1 MGFNKISGGANVPP
15 MMNVGMPA
23 GSYWMVPAGQG
34 VVGAFGGVLLPQIGT
49 NNPLSGQFLLQLG
62 QYTNLQQ
69 YDQGTNNWQCVQV
82 SIYAQTTISS
92 DGTNYRVVN
101 STGCPVG
108 AVITNA
114 GSGGTNG
121 FYGYAQGPGDS
132 TQPATALGA
141 AITIQSGIVATG
153 NAIFTITPSAGG
165 GLWNAIVGGAIN
177 STISFSGTVFNGNF
191 ASANSGAGQSLGGF
205 GQGSAAGGI
214 TASGGTLWTK
224 PPILVFSPPANQGQQ
239 PYILPTAVCTISGG
253 IINAITVIDQ
263 GAGLMGLPGIV
274 AVPQPGDVTGGGAVL
289 GWLFGA
295 TGTAGL
301 GAGTGSGSVLAMW
314 PAYYGTALTAVPTFT
329 YGGTSNPAPTA
340 TAIMNWTVTSIT
352 NTTPGVTYTGAYAVW
367 QGGVTV
373 ATPAANTSVS
383 FTQRISNPI
392 FPPLVVAATTGVTT
406 LSGNNFGGVNIQA
419 AATIALG
426 TQLAAGTVG
435 TVAVQTPVFGGAS
448 DVVKFISF

>member
-1 MGFNKISGGANVPP
+1 MGFNKISGQSANPP
-15 MMNVGMPA
+15 MLNVGMAA
-23 GSYWMVPAGQG
+23 GAMMMLPVGQG
-34 VVGAFGGVLLPQIGT
+34 VVGGFGGVLSPQLAT
-49 NNPLSGQFLLQLG
+49 NNPLTGQFLLQLG

-82 SIYAQTTISS
+82 SPYSQVTISS

-121 FYGYAQGPGDS
+121 FYGYVQGAGDGGAAG
-132 TQPATALGA
+132 QAVGA
-141 AITIQSGIVATG
+141 AITIQNGIVNSG
-153 NAIFTITPSAGG
+153 NAVFTITPSAGG
-165 GLWNAIVGGAIN
+165 SLWNAIVGGAVN
-177 STISFSGTVFNGNF
+177 TTISFSGGANVYNGNYGVNGAF
-191 ASANSGAGQSLGGF
+191 GASTGGVLPSAGSNY
-205 GQGSAAGGI
+205 
-214 TASGGTLWTK
+214 TK
-224 PPILVFSPPANQGQQ
+224 PPIIVFSPPANQGQQ

-253 IINAITVIDQ
+253 AINAITVLDQ
-263 GAGLMGLPGIV
+263 GAGLMSLPGISV
-274 AVPQPGDVTGGGAVL
+274 LPQIGDTTGGGAVI
-289 GWLFGA
+289 GWLTA
-295 TGTAGL
+295 NTGTAGL

-314 PAYYGTALTAVPTFT
+314 PASYGTANTAVITFT

-340 TAIMNWTVTSIT
+340 TAIMNFTVTSIT

-373 ATPAANTSVS
+373 ATPAANTSLS

-392 FPPLVVAATTGVTT
+392 FPPVVVAATTGVTT

-419 AATIALG
+419 VPTLALG

-435 TVAVQTPVFGGAS
+435 TVAVQTPVVGGAS
-448 DVVKFISF
+448 DVVKFLTF

>member
-1 MGFNKISGGANVPP
+1 MAFNKISGQSSIPP
-15 MMNVGMPA
+15 MANIGMPA
-23 GSYWMVPAGQG
+23 GSFWNLPVGQG
-34 VVGAFGGVLLPQIGT
+34 LVGAFGGVLSPQIAT
-49 NNPLSGQFLLQLG
+49 NNPMTGQFLLQLG

-69 YDQGTNNWQCVQV
+69 YDAGTNNWQTVQV
-82 SIYAQTTISS
+82 TPYQQVAVSS

-108 AVITNA
+108 AVLTSA

-121 FYGYAQGPGDS
+121 FYGYIQGPGDTGLNLPIGS
-132 TQPATALGA
+132 AV
-141 AITIQSGIVATG
+141 TINSGIAASG
-153 NAIFTITPSAGG
+153 NAVFTITPSAGSSQ
-165 GLWNAIVGGAIN
+165 WNAIVGGAIN
-177 STISFSGTVFNGNF
+177 ATISFSGTVFNGNY
-191 ASANSGAGQSLGGF
+191 AAANGTAGQSLSAF

-214 TASGGTLWTK
+214 TASGGSNWTR
-224 PPILVFSPPANQGQQ
+224 PPIIVFSPPANQGQQ

-253 IINAITVIDQ
+253 VINAITVIDQ
-263 GAGLMGLPGIV
+263 GAGLMSLPGIV

-289 GWLFGA
+289 GWLFGN

-301 GAGTGSGSVLAMW
+301 GAGTGSGSCLAMW
-314 PAYYGTALTAVPTFT
+314 PAYYGTAVTAVPTFT
-329 YGGTSNPAPTA
+329 FAGTSNPAPSA

-383 FTQRISNPI
+383 FTQRISNPQ

-448 DVVKFISF
+448 DVVKFMSF

>member
-1 MGFNKISGGANVPP
+1 MGFNKISGQAAIPP
-15 MMNVGMPA
+15 MANIGMPA
-23 GSYWMVPAGQG
+23 GSFWMLPVGQG
-34 VVGAFGGVLLPQIGT
+34 LVGAYGGILSPQIGT
-49 NNPLSGQFLLQLG
+49 NNPMTGQFLLQLG

-82 SIYAQTTISS
+82 TPYQQVTVSS

-121 FYGYAQGPGDS
+121 FYGYVQGPGDTGLNLPVGS
-132 TQPATALGA
+132 
-141 AITIQSGIVATG
+141 AINIIGGVASSGNG
-153 NAIFTITPSAGG
+153 IFTITPSAGAS
-165 GLWNAIVGGAIN
+165 LWNAIVGGAIN
-177 STISFSGTVFNGNF
+177 ATISFSGTVFNGNQPQ
-191 ASANSGAGQSLGGF
+191 ANNGAGQSLSAF
-205 GQGSAAGGI
+205 GQGSATGGI

-224 PPILVFSPPANQGQQ
+224 PPIIVFSPPANQGQQ

-253 IINAITVIDQ
+253 VINSITVIDQ
-263 GAGLMGLPGIV
+263 GAGLMSLPGIV
-274 AVPQPGDVTGGGAVL
+274 AVPQPGDITGGGAVL

-301 GAGTGSGSVLAMW
+301 GAGTGTGSVLAMW
-314 PAYYGTALTAVPTFT
+314 PAYYGTAVTAVPTFT
-329 YGGTSNPAPTA
+329 YAGTSNPAPTA

-373 ATPAANTSVS
+373 ATPATNTSVS
-383 FTQRISNPI
+383 FTQRISNPQ

-406 LSGNNFGGVNIQA
+406 L
-419 AATIALG
+419 
-426 TQLAAGTVG
+426 
-435 TVAVQTPVFGGAS
+435 
-448 DVVKFISF
+448 